1 MAGWITAFKT
11 IPWGELIA
19 AAPVAVRGARKL
31 WETVRHQK
39 SAPPAEGSPAARL
52 ESLEAQVEELRGE
65 LTSAS
70 GLLATIAEQNAQLV
84 EVVAILR
91 VRTRV
96 LLAVSAL
103 LAVAVLGL
111 LAHALAQ

>member
-1 MAGWITAFKT
+1 MRR
-11 IPWGELIA
+11 IA
-19 AAPVAVRGARKL
+19 DAPRGAFRIL
-31 WETVRHQK
+31 HSPFPIPHSTTWETVRHQK

-103 LAVAVLGL
+103 LVMAVLGL